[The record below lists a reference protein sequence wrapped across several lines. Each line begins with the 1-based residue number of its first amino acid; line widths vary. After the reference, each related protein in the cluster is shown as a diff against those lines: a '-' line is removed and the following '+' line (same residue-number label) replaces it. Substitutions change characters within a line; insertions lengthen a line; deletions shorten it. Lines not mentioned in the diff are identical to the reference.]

1 MNRADQIYNNV
12 LKAMQ
17 DADEIEGLD
26 NPKQYQDLMQRI
38 ENTARIRFYNSV
50 DLERES
56 QKPTRDTM
64 VSKLVEYEYNFLM
77 EDKDWIYDILKD
89 GFRGFEK
96 YSDEELARAY
106 DDKFGE
112 D

>member
-1 MNRADQIYNNV
+1 MDLIISINSLTNLLINLSSDHFCSTDGFYELN
-12 LKAMQ
+12 
-17 DADEIEGLD
+17 DAYYCGITEKINSSEI
-26 NPKQYQDLMQRI
+26 K
-38 ENTARIRFYNSV
+38 
-50 DLERES
+50 
-56 QKPTRDTM
+56 
-64 VSKLVEYEYNFLM
+64 YEYNFLM

>member
-1 MNRADQIYNNV
+1 MNRVDQIYNKV
-12 LKAMQ
+12 LDAMQ
-17 DADEIEGLD
+17 EAEELEGLTT
-26 NPKQYQDLMQRI
+26 PKQYQDLMQRI

-50 DLERES
+50 DLEREN
-56 QKPTRDTM
+56 QKPSRDEM

-77 EDKDWIYDILKD
+77 EDREWIYDILKD

>member
-1 MNRADQIYNNV
+1 
-12 LKAMQ
+12 
-17 DADEIEGLD
+17 
-26 NPKQYQDLMQRI
+26 
-38 ENTARIRFYNSV
+38 
-50 DLERES
+50 
-56 QKPTRDTM
+56 M

-89 GFRGFEK
+89 GFKGFDK